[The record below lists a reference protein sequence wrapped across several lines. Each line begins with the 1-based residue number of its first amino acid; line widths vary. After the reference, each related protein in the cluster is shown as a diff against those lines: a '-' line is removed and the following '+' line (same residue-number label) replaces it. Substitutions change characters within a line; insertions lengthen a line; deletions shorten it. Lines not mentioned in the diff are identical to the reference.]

1 MSEEKFLNLNEVA
14 ERLRV
19 TRQSVY
25 NWVHSGKLKAV
36 KIGREYRVSEAEV
49 KRLLSGVKY

>member
-1 MSEEKFLNLNEVA
+1 MNEEKFLNLNEVA